1 MGSYGWFDSTIDG
14 QSHSSDCRFDTC
26 SCWRLHDC
34 KTDGKAGTV
43 SLSTAVKVH
52 RLSGYD

>member
-1 MGSYGWFDSTIDG
+1 MGSYGWFDSTIEG